1 MRLVSASDPNSKN
14 AVRAPAGLNWPAPHH
29 MRMIDPGAG
38 AEGERGMVT
47 LNNGEKLLRTVLRID
62 FEVGERQF
70 WCDDPKYAGM
80 AIRVTYTVI
89 GGGLPSLCEVMPKE
103 ESQKNK
109 RNQ

>member
-1 MRLVSASDPNSKN
+1 
-14 AVRAPAGLNWPAPHH
+14 
-29 MRMIDPGAG
+29 
-38 AEGERGMVT
+38 
-47 LNNGEKLLRTVLRID
+47 
-62 FEVGERQF
+62 
-70 WCDDPKYAGM
+70 M